1 MAEEEN
7 GLEPLSRHDLDTVKA
22 GLPPYEAPVI
32 LDLTT
37 VLALRKCDT
46 GISCVDGNF
55 GECSF
60 GVVCRP
66 GNME

>member
-37 VLALRKCDT
+37 VLGLIVCDTGTKCDT
-46 GISCVDGNF
+46 GDGTNCTT
-55 GECSF
+55 GED
-60 GVVCRP
+60 CRI
-66 GNME
+66 GRLR